1 MINIINM
8 PKVNQYYF
16 EKSHSLYTKSKHYV
30 SGDCVNSDKFS
41 SITLPKPVPGSQLQI
56 RNGAYVDY
64 RILA

>member
-1 MINIINM
+1 M

-16 EKSHSLYTKSKHYV
+16 EKSHSLYTKSKHYIC
-30 SGDCVNSDKFS
+30 GDCVYGDKFS
-41 SITLPKPVPGSQLQI
+41 YPTLPKPVSGSQLQI